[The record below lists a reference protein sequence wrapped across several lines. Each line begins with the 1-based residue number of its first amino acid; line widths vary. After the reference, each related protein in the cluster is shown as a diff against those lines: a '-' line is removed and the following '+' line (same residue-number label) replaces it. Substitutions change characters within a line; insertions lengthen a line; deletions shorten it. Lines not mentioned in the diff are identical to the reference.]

1 VRASSSERTARLAV
15 GLAGLAAGV
24 AIGFVARDRIPDGGG
39 RAFTE
44 VRDGGYRWISPL
56 VECDLDRDA
65 LRDQGLRPFE
75 AKLAA
80 RLRAPAV
87 RASVSGISVY
97 FRELNDG
104 IWFGINEE
112 ASYAPAS
119 LRKIP
124 MAMAILK
131 QAEQEPAL
139 ITREVVAGLQQDYD
153 ARQNFKPSQ
162 PLVPGRK
169 YQVGE
174 LLSRMII
181 QSDNNAFMLLSGIV
195 DPQQLGKV
203 YGALALRPPSTA
215 SGGEETPNTV
225 LTYAGFFRVLY
236 NGTYLTKEMSDLA
249 LAHFAQS
256 EFRAG
261 LVAGLP
267 SSVAVAHKFGERL
280 DPVTGERQL
289 HDCGIV
295 YYPRH
300 PYLLCVMTKGP
311 RFEGLADAIAMVS
324 RAVYAEVDA
333 QPR

>member
-1 VRASSSERTARLAV
+1 VKASAAERTARLAV

-24 AIGFVARDRIPDGGG
+24 VIGFVARDRIPDGGG

-56 VECDLDRDA
+56 LECDEDRDV
-65 LRDQGLRPFE
+65 LRNQELRPFRERVE
-75 AKLAA
+75 AS
-80 RLRAPAV
+80 LRTPAV
-87 RASVSGISVY
+87 QAAVTSASVY

-104 IWFGINEE
+104 IWFGINEA

-119 LRKIP
+119 MRKVP
-124 MAMAILK
+124 MMMAVLK
-131 QAEQEPAL
+131 QAEREPDL
-139 ITREVVAGLQQDYD
+139 LTREVVATLQQDYD

-162 PLVPGRK
+162 SLEPGRK

-174 LLSRMII
+174 LLSRMIV
-181 QSDNNAFMLLSGIV
+181 QSDNNAFMLVSGVV

-203 YGALALRPPSTA
+203 YGVLSLHPPSSA
-215 SGGEETPNTV
+215 SRGEETDHTV

-249 LAHFAQS
+249 LEHLTRT
-256 EFRAG
+256 EFRDG

-280 DPVTGERQL
+280 DPVTGEKQL

-324 RAVYAEVDA
+324 RTVFAEVDA